1 MLQFCSLM
9 IPLFVLE
16 TFTCHLF
23 CIVMC
28 YLTVLQLFLQFFLL
42 HERKF
47 ECVHDTFTAF
57 IRKELPSLSDVT
69 TPIPIVSDDERG
81 ICNAIDRHL
90 TGVVRV
96 SCWNHIINAAKV
108 WLRKHEQSLMKF
120 QCMYQ
125 ICENCFINQLTRL
138 TLRNMYALK
147 GVGVRLL
154 WTTTKEIFISRYK

>member
-1 MLQFCSLM
+1 
-9 IPLFVLE
+9 
-16 TFTCHLF
+16 
-23 CIVMC
+23 MC

-81 ICNAIDRHL
+81 ICNAIDKHL

-108 WLRKHEQSLMKF
+108 WLRKHGAKSVEIPVYVSNLRELFHQPT
-120 QCMYQ
+120 YQ
-125 ICENCFINQLTRL
+125 AY
-138 TLRNMYALK
+138 LRNMYALK